1 MASRPTVPIALALL
15 VLTGAAWSWGGLP
28 APAGA
33 APVAPAAPFAHAAG
47 RAVLGAIEGTVRVA
61 VAEQADPPMLS
72 PYARRRY
79 RPPTPSAPTPG
90 SPVNVVVYVVPGP
103 SVATSAPLAPAEA
116 TIEQRNRAI
125 IPHVTAI
132 QRGARVHFP
141 NRDDVFHNLFSL
153 SDARPFN
160 LGRYPPGE
168 SRSEVFPR
176 AGVVRMF
183 CDIHSEMGGTILVL
197 DTWLFTQPDASGAYR
212 LDGVPEGQHRII
224 AWHDASI
231 ADTAT
236 VTVTSS
242 GVTRVDFELSD

>member
-1 MASRPTVPIALALL
+1 MPSRLTVLGTIAAALA
-15 VLTGAAWSWGGLP
+15 GSAGGLHSADVP
-28 APAGA
+28 AAVA
-33 APVAPAAPFAHAAG
+33 APRGAGVFAAA
-47 RAVLGAIEGTVRVA
+47 GAIEGTVRVA
-61 VAEQADPPMLS
+61 VTEQSDPPMLS

-79 RPPTPSAPTPG
+79 RPPAPSAPTPG
-90 SPVNVVVYVVPGP
+90 SPVNVVVYVIPND
-103 SVATSAPLAPAEA
+103 SAAAAAPLAPAAA

-132 QRGARVHFP
+132 QRGARVDFP
-141 NRDDVFHNLFSL
+141 NRDDVYHNLFSL
-153 SDARPFN
+153 SEARPFN

-212 LDGVPEGQHRII
+212 LDRVPEGRHRVV

-236 VTVTSS
+236 VTVTS
-242 GVTRVDFELSD
+242 GAATRVDFELTD